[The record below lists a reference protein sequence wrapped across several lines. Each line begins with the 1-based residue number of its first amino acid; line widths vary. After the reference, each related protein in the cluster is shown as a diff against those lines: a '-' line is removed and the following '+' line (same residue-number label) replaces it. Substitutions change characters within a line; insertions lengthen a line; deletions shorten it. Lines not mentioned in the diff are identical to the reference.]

1 MTATNVAIL
10 SFIRSAFLKA
20 LFIQARPLQL
30 LDGSHSTNLTTRKV
44 TDLYLMEEDP
54 ISSVFVALKCLEH
67 SFCAVMVDV
76 PYLKAKTWLLF
87 PSNFIHLPSPF
98 LLDSIQLNSFCRIK
112 VKAAIRAV
120 VVAQLIERLLL
131 IPEVH
136 SSNPVI
142 SKIYIEHLFTCLL

>member
-1 MTATNVAIL
+1 MGVTLFKTLANEIVSNLSLPYSLTQPMTATYVAIL

-76 PYLKAKTWLLF
+76 PYLKAKT
-87 PSNFIHLPSPF
+87 
-98 LLDSIQLNSFCRIK
+98 
-112 VKAAIRAV
+112 
-120 VVAQLIERLLL
+120 
-131 IPEVH
+131 
-136 SSNPVI
+136 
-142 SKIYIEHLFTCLL
+142 